1 MKVVFVSDDLKEID
15 INIPAVEFETVPV
28 VGDWVNIESY
38 IDEMQWQEIEKYLYS
53 VNKLA
58 FGLINGRTWTRE
70 ANENILYAHL
80 TFSSLD
86 E

>member
-58 FGLINGRTWTRE
+58 LGLINGRTWTRE

>member
-70 ANENILYAHL
+70 VNENILYVHL

>member
-15 INIPAVEFETVPV
+15 IDIPAAEFETMPI

-38 IDEMQWQEIEKYLYS
+38 VDEIQWQQIEKYLYS
-53 VNKLA
+53 INKLA

-70 ANENILYAHL
+70 GNENILYAHL
-80 TFSSLD
+80 AFSSID

>member
-1 MKVVFVSDDLKEID
+1 MKVVFVSDDFKEID

>member
-1 MKVVFVSDDLKEID
+1 MKIVFVSDDLKEID
-15 INIPAVEFETVPV
+15 ISIPAVDFETVPI

-38 IDEMQWQEIEKYLYS
+38 VDETQWQEIEKYLYS
-53 VNKLA
+53 INKLA

-70 ANENILYAHL
+70 GNENILYVHL
-80 TFSSLD
+80 VFSSLD

>member
-15 INIPAVEFETVPV
+15 ITIPAVEFDILPV

-38 IDEMQWQEIEKYLYS
+38 VDEIQWQEIEKYLYS
-53 VNKLA
+53 INKMA
-58 FGLINGRTWTRE
+58 FGLVNGRTWTRE
-70 ANENILYAHL
+70 NNENILYAHL
-80 TFSSLD
+80 LFSSLD

>member
-1 MKVVFVSDDLKEID
+1 MKVVFVSDDFKEID

-70 ANENILYAHL
+70 ANENILYVHL